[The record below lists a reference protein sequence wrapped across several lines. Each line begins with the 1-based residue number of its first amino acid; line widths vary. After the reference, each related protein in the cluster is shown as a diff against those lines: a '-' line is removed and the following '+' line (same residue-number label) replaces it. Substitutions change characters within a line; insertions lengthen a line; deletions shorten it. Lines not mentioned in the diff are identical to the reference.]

1 MKGVILTLAL
11 TLVGCQQKID
21 QSVLTPDKVLLYD
34 YEFEVQNRMS
44 ENGFSSAGL
53 KVKCKAEIG
62 NVVQDQKFLK
72 VDCFEGLDYNG
83 IYPWSNFVSSPK
95 LTAVFQEYLKNLI
108 LTFQYRNGHVDDIMV
123 PEHVSEFA
131 LNVCK
136 GILNLYENTIKNDQK
151 TYNLKENGIEGRCDT
166 TYLLQN
172 TEKPDEFLV
181 TKSKDLTN
189 CDNEA
194 KQVVG
199 AAHVTPCEFCRQKNR
214 NFQGTRTYNY
224 RMKDLKERNEK
235 IILHATAQEIQQF
248 TPFREETGE
257 TIIMEARQK
266 LEFIE
271 AHSRL
276 PQIPSHLQKHGSLLY
291 SFKDNPILPVPL
303 SKIKNRNKEIEDGL
317 RYLAN
322 DNVPKDGK
330 RFLQLVNLLRTE
342 KEINYSEVFDPFY
355 SQPKYRAIVLDLISA
370 AGTSMGLRYVRHK
383 IVQQEITTTEAAQI
397 LLVFFHYSNA
407 FEEVVEEAMAIMID
421 VLKGPRSLYRT
432 TICLAYGSLLSRF
445 YAISETIPDKYLKP
459 LTDFATKAIRS
470 SDIDASVLA
479 LKTFGNVRHII
490 VLKPIMKYLQ
500 TADPSD
506 IRIQQNAIMA
516 LRNPGKKDPIRV
528 QGILLPIIKN
538 YKIDPLVRTCAAFV
552 LLESKPTFPILMTL
566 VNAMLHEPSIQ
577 VENFVFM
584 YLSTIAGSRS
594 PEFQVTASAYRTAL
608 KVLTEKSQKWAGY
621 SVSRYSLMEYFDE
634 FYKGRLGMNSMFL
647 HEEMNTQPTFTMKNF
662 KAIFMGSIFSP
673 LEIGVQIQ
681 RIKEQVNKGHDSQQL
696 QKTPSG
702 QKITTDGSI
711 ALEVYAKIF
720 DQEIV
725 TEYIKM
731 DRIRQIL
738 QANREKGHLLWM
750 KYLIDVLKNLPN
762 IHWQKYFM
770 SAEIQRIVPTCTG
783 LPWQIGLVHI
793 AHTEVAGNVQLLMTP
808 EPTSQITWPDIINS
822 DIKLKT
828 RLRLQIKK
836 DMILNMGIITPEIHA
851 LLEKKATFTANIPIN
866 MDVAMNIKEK
876 TFELELPPCKEET
889 DIISLRLKTSAI
901 TSNIEEAPAAV
912 STPVFLPANLSRTI
926 VKSFDRSSE
935 KGDKRK
941 DTLPSEKK
949 SAKNPNAQ
957 LEKYLE
963 SIHQTKCFEACTF
976 GCKSCFHWAD
986 MHAGCIVRRSIYN
999 FIGEYVFK
1007 ISLKESDPNVP
1018 IENLR
1023 FTIRGGA
1030 RVAEQMVHLLR
1041 NEEKDLLIKRL
1052 KKILPDSSGES
1063 IESSSSSDFQ
1073 ESGLKKLIGLKQQ
1086 KEKSHPSREK
1096 DGAEKKRTK
1105 RPAEDY
1111 DEQELGGQEL
1121 ANLHFRESQIDQ
1133 SGNPLPY
1140 SEASSRND
1148 SSWQEE
1154 AKTPGGVLLPYVT
1167 VVLEAVRSD
1176 NKNQG
1181 YSVSLYEKHDYRK
1194 TYFKIVANNLNQT
1207 KWRACLDSLIQPIGF
1222 QYSLSWGHECKDYK
1236 IEVKLSKGQVAIYK
1250 AIQLKMKWTKLSFF
1264 RHEHY
1269 IGFMY
1274 LLPAVAYHLGFSTL
1288 YQKNPEREIIFRV
1301 IEKTPEIYVAII
1313 KIPNRTFYN
1322 DDFDPEFLS
1331 SGIPSS
1337 YYQNPKLSR
1346 FNVAL
1351 WLSRQVEA
1359 VCEVQDEIIKTFD
1372 NKIFNTTIAKREG
1385 NLLIV
1390 KDCTTSD
1397 SYKPHFQIWI
1407 QYPTPGFPK
1416 EIHIAINVTEIT
1428 IQDTPGMLT
1437 VLHNEAPIPTNKEAN
1452 IEILKTSNNV
1462 NVKAPEYGLESV
1474 TYDAEFRNCNR
1485 LDLTQE
1491 DPRRFKK
1498 ILSAKSDSR

>member
-95 LTAVFQEYLKNLI
+95 LTAVFQEHLKNLI

-123 PEHVSEFA
+123 PENVSEFA

-151 TYNLKENGIEGRCDT
+151 TYNLKE
-166 TYLLQN
+166 
-172 TEKPDEFLV
+172 
-181 TKSKDLTN
+181 
-189 CDNEA
+189 
-194 KQVVG
+194 
-199 AAHVTPCEFCRQKNR
+199 KNR

-317 RYLAN
+317 HYLAN

-459 LTDFATKAIRS
+459 LTDFATKAKRS

-516 LRNPGKKDPIRV
+516 LRNPGKKDPMRV

-594 PEFQVTASAYRTAL
+594 PEFQVMASAYRTAL

-621 SVSRYSLMEYFDE
+621 SVSRYSLIEYFDE

-647 HEEMNTQPTFTMKNF
+647 HEEMNTQPTFIMKNF

-681 RIKEQVNKGHDSQQL
+681 RIKDQVNKGHDSQQL

-738 QANREKGHLLWM
+738 QANREKGHLLWI

-770 SAEIQRIVPTCTG
+770 SAEIQRIVPT
-783 LPWQIGLVHI
+783 
-793 AHTEVAGNVQLLMTP
+793 
-808 EPTSQITWPDIINS
+808 
-822 DIKLKT
+822 
-828 RLRLQIKK
+828 IKK

-851 LLEKKATFTANIPIN
+851 LLEKKATFTAKIPIN
-866 MDVAMNIKEK
+866 MDVAVNIKEK

-926 VKSFDRSSE
+926 VKSFDRSSK

-949 SAKNPNAQ
+949 SAENPNAQ

-963 SIHQTKCFEACTF
+963 SIHQTKCFDACTF
-976 GCKSCFHWAD
+976 GCKTCFHWAD

-1018 IENLR
+1018 IEKLR

-1052 KKILPDSSGES
+1052 KK
-1063 IESSSSSDFQ
+1063 
-1073 ESGLKKLIGLKQQ
+1073 
-1086 KEKSHPSREK
+1086 
-1096 DGAEKKRTK
+1096 
-1105 RPAEDY
+1105 
-1111 DEQELGGQEL
+1111 ELGGQEL
-1121 ANLHFRESQIDQ
+1121 ANIHFRESQIDQ
-1133 SGNPLPY
+1133 
-1140 SEASSRND
+1140 
-1148 SSWQEE
+1148 

-1236 IEVKLSKGQVAIYK
+1236 IEVKLSEGQVAIYK
-1250 AIQLKMKWTKLSFF
+1250 AIQLKMKWTKLPFF

-1359 VCEVQDEIIKTFD
+1359 
-1372 NKIFNTTIAKREG
+1372 
-1385 NLLIV
+1385 
-1390 KDCTTSD
+1390 
-1397 SYKPHFQIWI
+1397 
-1407 QYPTPGFPK
+1407 
-1416 EIHIAINVTEIT
+1416 
-1428 IQDTPGMLT
+1428 
-1437 VLHNEAPIPTNKEAN
+1437 N
-1452 IEILKTSNNV
+1452 IEIWKTSNNV

-1474 TYDAEFRNCNR
+1474 TYDGMTLRIK
-1485 LDLTQE
+1485 TS
-1491 DPRRFKK
+1491 PK
-1498 ILSAKSDSR
+1498 IQGNTCGLCGNYNGEIKRETLIPNQAGTEQY